1 VSPAHIRVLL
11 DADGMRPLLGTI
23 PLLADG
29 TARLTA
35 VSLDRL
41 WVKPGRHFHASYR
54 VTLATE
60 TGPLETQATASLLRS
75 IREAASPMRLAP
87 RGSRVPAATRW
98 DVERSTALVESPPLL
113 LQLFPWDLRLP
124 TLPIALDPRRV
135 GEALDPE
142 RLRSCTVVGYWPG
155 IRCQLRYERADEPGV
170 LYGKVFPDGAGSAA
184 GRVQH
189 AIARRGESAAFQTPR
204 PRAYLPEL
212 NLLLTEPV
220 EGEPLLDLL
229 RAAPSRN
236 VVGRVAT
243 ALAAFHA
250 LGVPEVDRRFGPA
263 DDLAIVRAW
272 VPLIGGIFP
281 RLASP
286 LGSALAGL
294 ERAAPHDAVAVPA
307 LVHRDFYDKQVLVGT
322 STIGFLDLDT
332 VCQGDGEIDVGNF
345 CAHLVL
351 RALQA
356 GISTEAAE
364 RLGEVLVASYR
375 AARPAAD
382 PRRVAWYRASALL
395 RLACV
400 YALRP
405 WWHGLA
411 PTLIDE
417 SRRTLEA

>member
-1 VSPAHIRVLL
+1 AARPRRSPGAGATPV
-11 DADGMRPLLGTI
+11 
-23 PLLADG
+23 
-29 TARLTA
+29 
-35 VSLDRL
+35 
-41 WVKPGRHFHASYR
+41 PGPPG
-54 VTLATE
+54 
-60 TGPLETQATASLLRS
+60 GPGL
-75 IREAASPMRLAP
+75 
-87 RGSRVPAATRW
+87 PAATRW
-98 DVERSTALVESPPLL
+98 AFERPPAVVESPPLL

-170 LYGKVFPDGAGSAA
+170 LYGKVFPEGAGGVAE
-184 GRVQH
+184 RVQH
-189 AIARRGESAAFQTPR
+189 AIARRSESAIFRTPR
-204 PRAYLPEL
+204 RRAYLPEL

-220 EGEPLLDLL
+220 EGELLLDLL
-229 RAAPSRN
+229 RAAPTSELME
-236 VVGRVAT
+236 RVANT
-243 ALAAFHA
+243 LAAFHA
-250 LGVPEVDRRFGPA
+250 LRVPEADRRFGPA
-263 DDLAIVRAW
+263 DDLTIVRGWA
-272 VPLIGGIFP
+272 PLIGGIFP
-281 RLASP
+281 RLTSP
-286 LGSALAGL
+286 LGSALAEL
-294 ERAAPHDAVAVPA
+294 ERTVPADAVAVPA

-322 STIGFLDLDT
+322 STLGFLDLDT
-332 VCQGDGEIDVGNF
+332 ACQGDGEIDVGNF

-356 GISTEAAE
+356 GTSTESAE
-364 RLGEVLVASYR
+364 RLGEILAASYR

-382 PRRVAWYRASALL
+382 PRRIAWYRASALL

-417 SRRTLEA
+417 SRKALKA